1 MNGTKTGLKWTP
13 SVYLLSPFQILQPL
27 IPNTA
32 AATCSEQSDELW
44 ASTPWQR
51 ISSSFLPQDF
61 SAAGVSLPF
70 TNGGDQLN
78 KHPYTASLSS
88 LFYFPSLISR
98 SCCLGSKPQIKYCAS
113 TSRGLQERKWERAI
127 HFPTLKRAIN
137 IQVKIITIIGQNS
150 TCNYQIKS
158 DHRVSVLGLNRKDP
172 RGLFKDQILL
182 LKGKSFNETEKYF
195 K

>member
-1 MNGTKTGLKWTP
+1 MDTICVSSVTVSNPPASHSKHCCSNLLWTVRWTVGKYTVAAHLLLLPASGLLCCGSQPALHKW
-13 SVYLLSPFQILQPL
+13 
-27 IPNTA
+27 
-32 AATCSEQSDELW
+32 W
-44 ASTPWQR
+44 R
-51 ISSSFLPQDF
+51 
-61 SAAGVSLPF
+61 
-70 TNGGDQLN
+70 QLN
-78 KHPYTASLSS
+78 KHPDTASLSS

-127 HFPTLKRAIN
+127 HFPTLKRAVN
-137 IQVKIITIIGQNS
+137 IQVKIIIGQNS
-150 TCNYQIKS
+150 TCNYHIKS

-182 LKGKSFNETEKYF
+182 LKAKSFNETEKYF